1 MKKITAYQIAPE
13 YQTSPLEYGDAPE
26 NVYIFG
32 NNRMNGIRAD
42 EIDEIRNALEN
53 IADAYNEM
61 QRGEY
66 ADGNSHLGGCI
77 WYHMPR
83 PSGIVYS
90 RVERLQ
96 IVKLAQEYND
106 EPHTTTTAAFRAV
119 CDALEILHGIAF
131 DWHMITGSCQ
141 GDWQYM
147 ICPDEYTKDDLEII
161 ETEYFNTGDEWRI
174 DDNGDEF
181 YVYTHAWN
189 DDGKRREIADA
200 VGCDPCDVV
209 LYAFDGYTQT
219 PKYKEM

>member
-13 YQTSPLEYGDAPE
+13 HRTSPLEYGDILE

-32 NNRMNGIRAD
+32 NGNFDGIRSD
-42 EIDEIRNALEN
+42 EINEIRTALED
-53 IADAYNEM
+53 IAAEYDDVINGRLHNENLH
-61 QRGEY
+61 
-66 ADGNSHLGGCI
+66 AII
-77 WYHMPR
+77 WYHLPR
-83 PSGIVYS
+83 PSGIGYN
-90 RVERLQ
+90 RTERLQ
-96 IVKLAQEYND
+96 ILKLAQEYND

-131 DWHMITGSCQ
+131 DWHMITGGYQ

-147 ICPDEYTKDDLEII
+147 ICPDEYTKDDREII
-161 ETEYFNTGDEWRI
+161 ETEYFNTGDEWQI

-209 LYAFDGYTQT
+209 LYAFDGYTQA